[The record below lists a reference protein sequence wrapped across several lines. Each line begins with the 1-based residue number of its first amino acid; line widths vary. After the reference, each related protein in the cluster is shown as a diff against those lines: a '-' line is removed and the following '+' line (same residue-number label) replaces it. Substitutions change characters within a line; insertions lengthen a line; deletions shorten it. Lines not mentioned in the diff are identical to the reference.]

1 MLDGVR
7 EQSERFWGARKLHV
21 PYWWE
26 RLPLVPFRELC
37 ADELSQATHK
47 YLQRQCEMATRQVE
61 AELERRSSWALGA
74 QRVLSWTGTVRHGS
88 SSLNVLDAYVAEK
101 VAENKLVGGR
111 QGAWV
116 ISDLH
121 QLVMRPAMQTLTA
134 SNEHGGHLITE
145 GGHHKSTSWAN
156 YTTITYTTELCL
168 EVVRSAEGGLPQI
181 RFSHMRHMC
190 P

>member
-1 MLDGVR
+1 M
-7 EQSERFWGARKLHV
+7 
-21 PYWWE
+21 
-26 RLPLVPFRELC
+26 
-37 ADELSQATHK
+37 
-47 YLQRQCEMATRQVE
+47 
-61 AELERRSSWALGA
+61 
-74 QRVLSWTGTVRHGS
+74 
-88 SSLNVLDAYVAEK
+88 
-101 VAENKLVGGR
+101 AENKLVGGR